1 MEMGATRFLLLVVV
15 VAGVVLGPHLQVVG
29 TDSWAVLVCS
39 SRYWFNYRHLTNTLS
54 MYRLIK
60 QLGVADDHII
70 LMNALDSPCNSRN
83 SRPGT
88 QFSSPVLDDAA
99 NLFGPDV
106 QVDYRGDDVNA
117 VSFLKVLTGRHH
129 AETPVSS
136 RLQSGPNSSVLIF
149 LSGHGGDEFFKF
161 HDTEEL
167 FASDLARAIR
177 EMEIKQRYGQL
188 LLILDTCQ
196 AATIGSLIVS
206 PRVTTISSSARGENS
221 YAYQSSPELGVPLI
235 DRFTY
240 AVSLF
245 LQQNVMSNGL
255 NQPVPLQRLINSLDP
270 RFLHS
275 TPILDQSQ
283 DSENPHN
290 LDLREFL
297 SRGSIADSGIGLK
310 VVSEPVDTDGIES
323 YDIFMAKRSREAE
336 ALVEP
341 S

>member
-1 MEMGATRFLLLVVV
+1 
-15 VAGVVLGPHLQVVG
+15 
-29 TDSWAVLVCS
+29 
-39 SRYWFNYRHLTNTLS
+39 
-54 MYRLIK
+54 
-60 QLGVADDHII
+60 
-70 LMNALDSPCNSRN
+70 
-83 SRPGT
+83 
-88 QFSSPVLDDAA
+88 
-99 NLFGPDV
+99 
-106 QVDYRGDDVNA
+106 
-117 VSFLKVLTGRHH
+117 
-129 AETPVSS
+129 
-136 RLQSGPNSSVLIF
+136 
-149 LSGHGGDEFFKF
+149 
-161 HDTEEL
+161 
-167 FASDLARAIR
+167 
-177 EMEIKQRYGQL
+177 MEIKQRYGQL

>member
-1 MEMGATRFLLLVVV
+1 MGTMRFLLVVV
-15 VAGVVLGPHLQVVG
+15 LLRWVVAEVG
-29 TDSWAVLVCS
+29 NESWAVLVCS

-136 RLQSGPNSSVLIF
+136 RLQSGANSSVLIF

-245 LQQNVMSNGL
+245 LQQNVMSHG

-275 TPILDQSQ
+275 TPVLDQSQ
-283 DSENPHN
+283 DSKSPHN
-290 LDLREFL
+290 LDLKEFL
-297 SRGSIADSGIGLK
+297 SRGSNAGSGMGFR
-310 VVSEPVDTDGIES
+310 VVSGPIDADGIQSYES
-323 YDIFMAKRSREAE
+323 FMAKRSG
-336 ALVEP
+336 V
-341 S
+341 